1 MVGGYAGQLSL
12 GQGIFYG
19 LGASCGML
27 LVGAGISP
35 WIGIVAGA
43 ALAVLVALAIS
54 FPCFRLHGPSFSLA
68 TIAFLEVFRVLAA
81 RSSPMLTL
89 ERVDASY
96 GATSILH
103 AASLEVRA
111 GEVVT
116 IVGANGAGKTTTL
129 RTIAGFVTPTRG
141 RILFEDEDVTRLSGH
156 EMVARGVTL
165 IPEGRQLFPEMT
177 VRENLLTGAYRR
189 AARER
194 QSETLADVLDLFPRV
209 RERLD
214 QNAGSLSGGEQQM
227 VAIARGMMARPK
239 LLMFD
244 EPSLGLAP
252 IVVAQV
258 FAVVDR
264 IARTGATVLI
274 VEQNV
279 FHTLQVADRGYV
291 LENGEIVL
299 ADASAALLDN
309 DHVRRTYL
317 GI

>member
-1 MVGGYAGQLSL
+1 
-12 GQGIFYG
+12 
-19 LGASCGML
+19 
-27 LVGAGISP
+27 
-35 WIGIVAGA
+35 
-43 ALAVLVALAIS
+43 
-54 FPCFRLHGPSFSLA
+54 
-68 TIAFLEVFRVLAA
+68 
-81 RSSPMLTL
+81 MLTL
-89 ERVDASY
+89 EGIHAGY
-96 GATSILH
+96 GATTILH
-103 AASLEVRA
+103 DVSMEVAA

-129 RTIAGFVTPTRG
+129 RTIAGLLTPTSG
-141 RILFEDEDVTRLSGH
+141 RITFEGEDVTRLSGH
-156 EMVARGVTL
+156 EMVDRGVTL

-177 VRENLLTGAYRR
+177 VRENLLMGAYRR
-189 AARER
+189 AARAR
-194 QSETLADVLDLFPRV
+194 QGETLDEVLDLFPRV

-252 IVVAQV
+252 IVVSQV

-264 IARTGATVLI
+264 IVRTGVTVLI

-299 ADASAALLDN
+299 RDAAKALLAN
-309 DHVRRTYL
+309 DHVRRAYL

>member
-1 MVGGYAGQLSL
+1 
-12 GQGIFYG
+12 
-19 LGASCGML
+19 
-27 LVGAGISP
+27 
-35 WIGIVAGA
+35 
-43 ALAVLVALAIS
+43 
-54 FPCFRLHGPSFSLA
+54 
-68 TIAFLEVFRVLAA
+68 
-81 RSSPMLTL
+81 MLTL
-89 ERVDASY
+89 ECVDAGY

-103 AASLEVRA
+103 AVSLDVRA

-129 RTIAGFVTPTRG
+129 RTIAGLVRPTRG

-156 EMVARGVTL
+156 EMVERGVTL

-177 VRENLLTGAYRR
+177 VRENLLMGAYRR
-189 AARER
+189 AARGR
-194 QSETLADVLDLFPRV
+194 QAETLAEVLDLFPRV

-264 IARTGATVLI
+264 IVKTGATVLI

-299 ADASAALLDN
+299 ADVSAALLDN
-309 DHVRRTYL
+309 DHVRRAYL